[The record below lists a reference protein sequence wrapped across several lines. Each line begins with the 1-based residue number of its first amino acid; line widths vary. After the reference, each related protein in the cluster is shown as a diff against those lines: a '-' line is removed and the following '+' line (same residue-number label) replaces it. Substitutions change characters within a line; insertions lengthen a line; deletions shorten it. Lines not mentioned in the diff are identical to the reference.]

1 MPKVLGL
8 IAGDGVFPQ
17 AIACGATEK
26 GCLVHAVG
34 FHGLTR
40 PELSK
45 YVSEFNWHHLGQ
57 VDAVLED
64 FRRAGVDSLVL
75 AGKIDK
81 TNLTRP
87 RTDGLQTDAQG
98 DRILQSL
105 EGRSDRAIMEG
116 IAGFLEREGFSLC
129 AQAEYV
135 PDLIAG
141 EGALGS
147 VLPTVCQREDLA
159 YGWPIARQL
168 AEAGV
173 GQCVVIK
180 DRSVVAVE
188 AAEGTDST
196 IRRAVQH
203 AGGGL
208 TVIKLAALDQDLRFD
223 MPAVGPDTLEVLA
236 GQSPSLLAIQAGATL
251 VLQRESMIKKADAQ
265 QLAVWAVG
273 KAEESSFRGGGG
285 GLQS

>member
-1 MPKVLGL
+1 VPKVLGL

-17 AIACGATEK
+17 AIACGATQK
-26 GCLVHAVG
+26 GCRVHAVG
-34 FHGLTR
+34 FYGLTR
-40 PELSK
+40 PELSQ

-57 VDAVLED
+57 IDAVLED
-64 FRRAGVDSLVL
+64 LRRAGVDSLVL
-75 AGKIDK
+75 AGKIEK

-87 RTDGLQTDAQG
+87 GEGGLQTDALG
-98 DRILQSL
+98 EHVIQSL
-105 EGRSDRAIMEG
+105 EGRSDRALMEA
-116 IAGFLEREGFSLC
+116 IAGFLEQEGFSLRP
-129 AQAEYV
+129 QAEYV

-147 VLPTVCQREDLA
+147 VLPNVCQRQDLA

-223 MPAVGPDTLEVLA
+223 MPAVGPDTLEALV
-236 GQSPSLLAIQAGATL
+236 GQSPSLLAIQAGST
-251 VLQRESMIKKADAQ
+251 VILQRESMIKKADAQ
-265 QLAVWAVG
+265 QLAIWAVG
-273 KAEESSFRGGGG
+273 KAEESAFCGGDG

>member
-17 AIACGATEK
+17 MIACGASQK
-26 GCLVHAVG
+26 GCRVHAVG
-34 FHGLTR
+34 FYGLTR
-40 PELSK
+40 PELSQ

-57 VDAVLED
+57 VDAVLAD
-64 FRRAGVDSLVL
+64 LRRAGVDSLVL

-81 TNLTRP
+81 TNLTLPKEDRF
-87 RTDGLQTDAQG
+87 QTDALG
-98 DRILQSL
+98 EHILQSL
-105 EGRSDRAIMEG
+105 EGRSDRAIMEAV
-116 IAGFLEREGFSLC
+116 AGFLEQEGFSLRP
-129 AQAEYV
+129 QAEYV

-147 VLPTVCQREDLA
+147 VLPNACQRQDLA

-188 AAEGTDST
+188 AAEGTDSA

-208 TVIKLAALDQDLRFD
+208 TVIKLAALDQDPRFD
-223 MPAVGPDTLEVLA
+223 MPAVGPLTLEPLL
-236 GQSPSLLAIQAGATL
+236 GQSSSLLAIEAGKTV
-251 VLQRESMIKKADAQ
+251 VLHREAMAKEADSKQIAI
-265 QLAVWAVG
+265 WAVG
-273 KAEESSFRGGGG
+273 RSEEVAFDGGEGK
-285 GLQS
+285 LQS